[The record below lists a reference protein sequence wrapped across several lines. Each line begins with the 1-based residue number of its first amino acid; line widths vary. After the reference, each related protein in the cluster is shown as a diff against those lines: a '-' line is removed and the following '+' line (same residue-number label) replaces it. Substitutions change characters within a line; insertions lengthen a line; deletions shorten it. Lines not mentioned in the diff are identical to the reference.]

1 MSSGAACRAKLAD
14 KLNSI
19 GYRSTKYDPD
29 VWTNR
34 VTTENGTDYYKYM
47 LVYEND
53 VLHLAKDAYEYI
65 LNLNQFY
72 RLREFLS
79 HHIDIL
85 GPTLIKFN

>member
-34 VTTENGTDYYKYM
+34 VTTENGTDYYKDM
-47 LVYEND
+47 LIYVDD
-53 VLHLAKDAYEYI
+53 VLYLAKDTQEDM
-65 LNLNQFY
+65 LKLNQVY
-72 RLREFLS
+72 RSE
-79 HHIDIL
+79 
-85 GPTLIKFN
+85 